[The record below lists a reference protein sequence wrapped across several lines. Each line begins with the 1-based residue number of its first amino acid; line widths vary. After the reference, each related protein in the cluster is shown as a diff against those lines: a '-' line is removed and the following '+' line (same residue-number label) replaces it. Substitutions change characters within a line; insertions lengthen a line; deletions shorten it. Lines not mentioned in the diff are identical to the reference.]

1 MSNVDNKMDS
11 FPCLALT
18 RSSVWKGVRD
28 VVVVAPRGGAA
39 AVRVLYSI
47 HSPDVS
53 TGNGAARRLDPDRGT
68 THRHPHIV
76 DGAPAGRRG
85 TSPTTTASSPAPA
98 GPCGRWAGCWRR
110 WCWNS
115 SRRGRTGAVPGR
127 RHGRAAPGQTRL
139 RRGSPPRRVPLEQR
153 SHGLALG
160 TPLGHPGDQR
170 AARLRQQPP
179 VGASGADRVV
189 PPARAERAGGTAAA
203 AAQDADRAGAAAHRH
218 ADAPGSPRVRSSCWA
233 TAESRLTSWRSSV
246 TAIAGG

>member
-1 MSNVDNKMDS
+1 MSLSLPHAAEPLLSAFSIAFTRPTFQRAMV
-11 FPCLALT
+11 LLVGLILT
-18 RSSVWKGVRD
+18 V
-28 VVVVAPRGGAA
+28 
-39 AVRVLYSI
+39 
-47 HSPDVS
+47 
-53 TGNGAARRLDPDRGT
+53 
-68 THRHPHIV
+68 
-76 DGAPAGRRG
+76 GRR
-85 TSPTTTASSPAPA
+85 TVTRTLWTARPLAVGALHRLPPLLLPRPLVLVAA
-98 GPCGRWAGCWRR
+98 GPGAGGDGVGTRP
-110 WCWNS
+110 
-115 SRRGRTGAVPGR
+115 RGRTGAVPGR

-139 RRGSPPRRVPLEQR
+139 RQGSPPRRVPLEQR

-233 TAESRLTSWRSSV
+233 TADSRLTSWRSSV